1 MYLPPRNAKKAF
13 ANGKKASLPTQESEV
28 VIVELCVFVCMEE
41 VEGGGGGGSGW
52 KRGEGSVSR
61 FLLSLSHTLSLSLF
75 TPTPSLSLFAD
86 SITGEQLGESTSKD
100 MMVTEEAES
109 QQSRVYNLPP

>member
-1 MYLPPRNAKKAF
+1 MVVVVVVG
-13 ANGKKASLPTQESEV
+13 NGEKDLF
-28 VIVELCVFVCMEE
+28 LVF
-41 VEGGGGGGSGW
+41 
-52 KRGEGSVSR
+52 
-61 FLLSLSHTLSLSLF
+61 FSLSHTPSLSLF